1 MEELQPVVEPLQ
13 PAHLLPEAHPQ
24 GGQPLALVPKG
35 AAVGYLLALVVKLS
49 VAQEQA
55 LIRAT
60 ILPLAVAVAVG
71 SRQAVLVQLRTVVA
85 LLVLAVKLAAILLL
99 VRQPLVGRPL
109 AGQSLVEGMIVLA
122 QRISQLM
129 EVAQTTVVETQ
140 AVPPQVPYNL
150 RKVGRDLFLIG
161 KWAL

>member
-1 MEELQPVVEPLQ
+1 VVEPLQ

-60 ILPLAVAVAVG
+60 ILPLAVAVAVAVG
-71 SRQAVLVQLRTVVA
+71 SRQAVLVQLRTVAA